1 MGRRSGERG
10 RMRASAS
17 LLSRARPLRVALF
30 RCQCAHH
37 HRAAPHPYHQRAT
50 AAMAASSSS
59 AAGTTS
65 VSFLSQKDAI
75 AVDEALFSAEGGFS
89 VDQLMELAGLSVA
102 CAIAECYP
110 RATHPRV
117 LIFAGPG
124 NNGGDG
130 LVVAR
135 HLHHFGY
142 ESISVCYPKRTDRPL
157 YHNLVTQIGSLG
169 IPIVPPEAAIAELAT
184 SDGGPNVVVDA
195 ILAALATK
203 SPRKWKLASVDIPSG
218 WAVESG
224 RAGGVAEDML
234 ISPDLLVS
242 LTAPKLC
249 AQDLDRGTHH
259 YLGGRFVPPFI
270 RDRYGLELPEY
281 KGASQCV

>member
-1 MGRRSGERG
+1 
-10 RMRASAS
+10 
-17 LLSRARPLRVALF
+17 
-30 RCQCAHH
+30 
-37 HRAAPHPYHQRAT
+37 
-50 AAMAASSSS
+50 MAASSSA

-195 ILAALATK
+195 IFGFSFRGSVPRAPFDAILAALATK

-281 KGASQCV
+281 KGASQCVRIGD